1 MKKRGLILAMLGCL
15 LISGTET
22 FAQNELRGETLM
34 EERMLQPRY
43 ENISMAQAG
52 LTASGSALKLRA
64 SIKTFSRVN
73 ITITIKL
80 QKKRDNS
87 WITVQSWSNTYAD
100 KTFVELVKTYTGS
113 SNSTYR
119 VVASFAAGN
128 EATTSYSN
136 SVTI

>member
-1 MKKRGLILAMLGCL
+1 
-15 LISGTET
+15 
-22 FAQNELRGETLM
+22 M

-87 WITVQSWSNTYAD
+87 WITVQSWSNTY
-100 KTFVELVKTYTGS
+100 TGS

>member
-1 MKKRGLILAMLGCL
+1 
-15 LISGTET
+15 
-22 FAQNELRGETLM
+22 M

-80 QKKRDNS
+80 QKKRDRKQQFYIS
-87 WITVQSWSNTYAD
+87 CC
-100 KTFVELVKTYTGS
+100 
-113 SNSTYR
+113 
-119 VVASFAAGN
+119 
-128 EATTSYSN
+128 
-136 SVTI
+136 SVFCGRK